1 MLLQRRVLGKTE
13 KSTRK
18 LLNTPKIAVP
28 KAVAYF
34 NTPPIDLPKTGQSN
48 SIYFV
53 GYKLLL
59 HCDDLLLVTDTYYVY
74 DPYDHRMVKISTKGY
89 IHTNLKCNKEGMELL
104 Q

>member
-1 MLLQRRVLGKTE
+1 MLLQRRVLGKT
-13 KSTRK
+13 KKLTRK
-18 LLNTPKIAVP
+18 LLNTPKIAEP
-28 KAVAYF
+28 KALAYF
-34 NTPPIDLPKTGQSN
+34 YIHPIDPPKAGQFN
-48 SIYFV
+48 SINFI

-59 HCDDLLLVTDTYYVY
+59 HCDDLLPVTDMYYVY